1 MDKDILAREFTVD
14 VLEFCVNRSVK
25 AFESGHE
32 AWEYIR
38 NNGKAHIVL
47 TEADLP
53 EMSGFDLLANVKQRY
68 PDKICIIMSQSHTH
82 EKQAEELGAD
92 AFLAKPF
99 YIDEIFELVQRYVIQ
114 SGEAANNK

>member
-1 MDKDILAREFTVD
+1 MDKDRLAREFTVD

-25 AFESGHE
+25 AFENGND

-38 NNGKAHIVL
+38 SNGTDHIVI

-53 EMSGFDLLANVKQRY
+53 EMSGFDLIANIKKSF
-68 PDKICIIMSQSHTH
+68 PDKTCIIMSQSHAY
-82 EKQAEELGAD
+82 EKQAEEIGAD

-99 YIDEIFELVQRYVIQ
+99 YVDEIFEIVQRYVIQ
-114 SGEAANNK
+114 Q